1 MNIENNTVLITGGGS
16 GIGLETAKVLSAHG
30 NKVIIVG
37 RNEQKLVEAAGKI
50 QNLVPIRCD
59 ITSEEEVNDL
69 MDRIRV
75 YHSDLNMII
84 NNAGKAYE
92 YNTAADDVR
101 AYDKAR
107 EEMTT
112 NFLAPV
118 RLTEL
123 TLPLLKQK
131 KEAAIINI
139 SSIVSFAPG
148 LIVPTYSATKA
159 ALHSYSQTLRLS
171 LKSTTVK
178 VFEVLPPLVD
188 TDFARTLMGEK
199 LAPSVVADE
208 ILKGLETDHYEI
220 HIGATA
226 SLYKLFLSSPTAA
239 LNAINHI
246 NVDSTAHLKKKNSFV
261 TKTEL

>member
-1 MNIENNTVLITGGGS
+1 MNIKNNTVLITGGGS
-16 GIGLETAKVLSAHG
+16 GIGLETAKLLSKNG

-37 RNEQKLVEAAGKI
+37 RNEQKLQEAAEKVP
-50 QNLVPIRCD
+50 NLIPIRCD
-59 ITSEEEVNDL
+59 ITNAEEVDNL
-69 MDRIRV
+69 VDRIRID
-75 YHSDLNMII
+75 HSDLNIVM
-84 NNAGKAYE
+84 NNAGKAYA
-92 YNTAADDVR
+92 YNPATDHVR
-101 AYDKAR
+101 AFEKAR

-148 LIVPTYSATKA
+148 MIVPTYSATKA

-171 LKSTTVK
+171 LKKSTTIK

-188 TDFARTLMGEK
+188 TEFARTLAGEK
-199 LAPSVVADE
+199 ISPSVVAEE
-208 ILKGLETDHYEI
+208 ILKGLETDQYEI

-226 SLYKLFLSSPTAA
+226 SLYRLFLSSPAEA
-239 LNAINHI
+239 LNVINHI
-246 NVDSTAHLKKKNSFV
+246 
-261 TKTEL
+261 

>member
-1 MNIENNTVLITGGGS
+1 MNIKNNTVLITGGGS
-16 GIGLETAKVLSAHG
+16 GIGLETAKLLSKHG
-30 NKVIIVG
+30 SKVIIVG
-37 RNEQKLVEAAGKI
+37 RNEQKLEEAAGKI

-59 ITSEEEVNDL
+59 ITNAVEVDNL
-69 MDRIRV
+69 VNRIKI
-75 YHSDLNMII
+75 YHSDLNIVM
-84 NNAGKAYE
+84 NNAGTAYAYNPATDNARAFEKAY
-92 YNTAADDVR
+92 
-101 AYDKAR
+101 

-148 LIVPTYSATKA
+148 MIVPTYSATKA

-171 LKSTTVK
+171 LKKTTTIK

-188 TDFARTLMGEK
+188 TEFARSLTGEK
-199 LAPSVVADE
+199 ISPTVVAEE
-208 ILKGLETDHYEI
+208 ILKGLETDQYEI

-226 SLYKLFLSSPTAA
+226 LLYKLFLNAPSEA
-239 LNAINHI
+239 LNIINHI
-246 NVDSTAHLKKKNSFV
+246 S
-261 TKTEL
+261 